1 MKQNLSKNQFMV
13 ISLTL
18 FAMFFGAGNF
28 IFPPN
33 LGREAGQNFYVAI
46 MFFCF
51 YRCLALRRS
60 LEQKAFKAWYAV

>member
-1 MKQNLSKNQFMV
+1 MKQGLSRNQFLV

-33 LGREAGQNFYVAI
+33 LGREAGQNFYIAI
-46 MFFCF
+46 MFFC
-51 YRCLALRRS
+51 AT
-60 LEQKAFKAWYAV
+60 AVLLPVLGVAAIARAK

>member
-1 MKQNLSKNQFMV
+1 MKQGLSRNQFLV

-33 LGREAGQNFYVAI
+33 LGREAGQNFYIAI
-46 MFFCF
+46 MCFC
-51 YRCLALRRS
+51 RCLASLR
-60 LEQKAFKAWYAV
+60 

>member
-1 MKQNLSKNQFMV
+1 MKQGLSRNQFLV

-33 LGREAGQNFYVAI
+33 LGREDHLHDLIRMLQRAARMHRDIDIEAVGQIGRAHV
-46 MFFCF
+46 
-51 YRCLALRRS
+51 
-60 LEQKAFKAWYAV
+60 